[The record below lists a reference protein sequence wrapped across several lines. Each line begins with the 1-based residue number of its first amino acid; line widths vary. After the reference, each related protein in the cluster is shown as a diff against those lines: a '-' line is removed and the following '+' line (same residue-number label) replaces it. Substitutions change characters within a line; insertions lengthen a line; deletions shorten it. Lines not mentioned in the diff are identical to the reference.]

1 MAENPSTVEL
11 ADITPHGFDQPVS
24 ETLPDVI
31 QKIVQESQPEKI
43 ILFGSYAYGSP
54 TPDSDVDLLVI
65 LKSPESPRER
75 FLKVARSLRPRL
87 FPVDLLV
94 KTPEEIEYAV
104 ESGDFFLNEILDRG
118 RVLHER

>member
-1 MAENPSTVEL
+1 MAENSNAVEL
-11 ADITPHGFDQPVS
+11 ADITPYGFEQPVS
-24 ETLPDVI
+24 ETLPGVV

-43 ILFGSYAYGSP
+43 ILFGSYAHGAP

-65 LKSPESPRER
+65 LSSSQSPRER

-94 KTPEEIEYAV
+94 KTPEEMERAV
-104 ESGDFFLNEILDRG
+104 RSGDFFLNEILDRG